1 MSKVSC
7 YEILIVTLRAVEDA
21 SREGWYTPLL
31 YGCRILLKL
40 MLKNLTNVTVALL
53 GAVATSA
60 ATLPTPSMATSSATV
75 RQPFSIVP
83 EGHTQETETKEVVPE
98 KPKVKRLVCKGCNT
112 NETKTVEFL
121 QKRGITDKN
130 AIATIMGNI
139 RQESTFTPNICEGGA
154 RVPYHACRS
163 GGFGL
168 IQFTC
173 ASRYKGLGNFAART
187 GGNPSTLDTQLRYMI
202 TEPQWRGI
210 EDRLKSPGKPIEYY
224 MRLAYTWLG
233 WGHKGRRTDY
243 AYNYANKLVLT
254 VIDA

>member
-1 MSKVSC
+1 
-7 YEILIVTLRAVEDA
+7 
-21 SREGWYTPLL
+21 
-31 YGCRILLKL
+31 
-40 MLKNLTNVTVALL
+40 MLKNLTNVTVAIL

-60 ATLPTPSMATSSATV
+60 ATLPTPSMATSSVQA
-75 RQPFSIVP
+75 PFAIVP
-83 EGHTQETETKEVVPE
+83 EGPTQETETKEVVPE

-139 RQESTFTPNICEGGA
+139 RQESTFTPNVCEGGA
-154 RVPYHACRS
+154 RVSYSACRS
-163 GGFGL
+163 GGFG
-168 IQFTC
+168 IAQWT
-173 ASRYKGLGNFAART
+173 STNRYKGLGNFAART

>member
-1 MSKVSC
+1 
-7 YEILIVTLRAVEDA
+7 
-21 SREGWYTPLL
+21 
-31 YGCRILLKL
+31 
-40 MLKNLTNVTVALL
+40 MLKNLTNVTVAIL

-60 ATLPTPSMATSSATV
+60 ATLPTPSMATSSAV
-75 RQPFSIVP
+75 QPFSIVP

-139 RQESTFTPNICEGGA
+139 KQESTFIPNICEGGA
-154 RVPYHACRS
+154 RVPYSACRS
-163 GGFGL
+163 GGFG
-168 IQFTC
+168 IAQWT
-173 ASRYKGLGNFAART
+173 STNRYKGLGNFAART
-187 GGNPSTLDTQLRYMI
+187 GGNPSTLDTQLHYMI

-233 WGHKGRRTDY
+233 WGHKGGRTDF
-243 AYNYANKLVLT
+243 AYNYVNKLVLT
-254 VIDA
+254 EV